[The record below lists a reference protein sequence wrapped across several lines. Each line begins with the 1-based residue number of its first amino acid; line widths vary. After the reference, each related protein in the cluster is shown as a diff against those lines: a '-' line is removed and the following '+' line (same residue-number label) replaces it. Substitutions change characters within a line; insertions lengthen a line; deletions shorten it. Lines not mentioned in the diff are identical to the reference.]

1 MKMRSFILR
10 RCGLLMLIALRLL
23 NHSTSADD
31 SASTADFAANWHQ
44 WRGPDANGSAAESA
58 TPPVSWEAKTNV
70 QWTVDLPGDGSA
82 TPVVWGDQV
91 FVLSAE
97 KTDRKAETPT
107 VPHPTAKTIP
117 PNLYYRFIVTSV
129 DRQTGGVLW
138 QKVATEQVPHEGHHD
153 SHTYAAGSP
162 STDGE
167 RLYASFG
174 SRGIFCYTL
183 TGELLWQKD
192 LGDMHTRFAW
202 GEAVTPALAGDA
214 LIVNWDQ
221 EEGSFVVALDTMT
234 GEERWRKERPDER
247 TSWNTPLV
255 TEFEG
260 RKLAILNGSGKARAY
275 DVVNGDVVWE
285 CGGQTTN
292 AIPTALRFSD
302 NVICMSGYRGAA
314 SFSIPLNSRG
324 NVTGSDQIRWSHPEG
339 TPYVPSPTLTGR
351 RLVFT
356 GANSDI
362 LTCLDAETGKALI
375 ERRRIPGVGGFYA
388 SPLAANGHLY
398 FVGREG
404 TTAVLKDNET
414 LDVVGTNTLE
424 GTFDASPIA
433 VGKQLFL
440 RSWNKLY
447 CIAE

>member
-1 MKMRSFILR
+1 MTMRRFISR
-10 RCGLLMLIALRLL
+10 RCGLLMLIAMSLL
-23 NHSTSADD
+23 SHSASADENGL
-31 SASTADFAANWHQ
+31 SARFASNWHQ
-44 WRGPDANGSAAESA
+44 WRGPNANGSAAESA
-58 TPPVSWEAKTNV
+58 TPPVKWDANTNV
-70 QWTVDLPGDGSA
+70 QWAVDLPGEGSA
-82 TPVVWGDQV
+82 TPVVWDNQV

-107 VPHPTAKTIP
+107 VPHATAKTIP
-117 PNLYYRFIVTSV
+117 PNVYYRFIVTSI
-129 DRQTGGVLW
+129 DRRTGKVQW
-138 QKVATEQVPHEGHHD
+138 QEVATEQVPHEGHHD

-162 STDGE
+162 TTDGE
-167 RLYASFG
+167 RVYASFG

-183 TGELLWQKD
+183 NGEIDWQKD
-192 LGDMHTRFAW
+192 LGDLQTRFAW

-221 EEGSFVVALDTMT
+221 EEGAFVVALNKIT
-234 GEERWRKERPDER
+234 GEELWRSERPDER
-247 TSWNTPLV
+247 TSWNTPLI
-255 TEFEG
+255 TEYEG
-260 RKLAILNGSGKARAY
+260 RTLAILNGSGKARAY
-275 DVVNGDVVWE
+275 DVENGDVVWE

-292 AIPTALRFSD
+292 AIPSALRFADS
-302 NVICMSGYRGAA
+302 VICMSGYRGAA
-314 SFSIPLNSRG
+314 SFSIPLNSKG
-324 NVTGSDQIRWSHPEG
+324 DVTGTEQIRWSHPAG
-339 TPYVPSPTLTGR
+339 TPYVPSPTLAGR

-356 GANSDI
+356 GGNSDI

-375 ERRRIPGVGGFYA
+375 ERRRLPGVGGFYA

-404 TTAVLKDNET
+404 TTVVLKDNET

-440 RSWNKLY
+440 RSWNKVF
-447 CIAE
+447 CISE